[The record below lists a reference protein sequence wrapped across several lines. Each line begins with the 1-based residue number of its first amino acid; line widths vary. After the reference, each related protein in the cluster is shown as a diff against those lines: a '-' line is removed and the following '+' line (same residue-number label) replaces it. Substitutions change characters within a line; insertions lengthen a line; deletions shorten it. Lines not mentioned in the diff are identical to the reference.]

1 MQPQVLVHQ
10 PPRSPDGG
18 AVAKVTGALLAVP
31 ALVLM
36 VITIVIP
43 AFATIGTSMTSE
55 SMLRGGEAES
65 VGFDN
70 FDRLF
75 SDPAFW
81 PSVGFA
87 LSLVLL
93 PILVALVVGPL
104 VAAAV
109 DWAGGWARWLMR
121 AALSAAIVVFSPVA
135 LAIAWRRALADEPA
149 LLGDPDV
156 VGGTLRTSFAFMTF
170 GVVCAAGVL
179 IFLPAFRARRRLWPT
194 LFTIAGVALTGLL
207 AMGLQQFT
215 VPYLMTGFGPG
226 NETMTPIGLMFTG
239 AFQNGNLGQ
248 AAAVATVLLVLLAV
262 LGVAAVLV
270 VVLTRL
276 RVSVRP
282 LRSPRETRPV
292 NAGAIVVALLAL
304 AAVVAIAVLTMGPW
318 FDALG
323 GSSPEVPDG
332 AEGRT
337 WSPAVRGALVSVGV
351 AYLAALGISGLR
363 PLGRYSEWLLML
375 FAPCLFVGVAP
386 LAVEFFRT
394 ARDEG
399 GVNTEDVLTPP
410 ILVAILPL
418 LIMAVLCRGQAE
430 RWQQGVA
437 TVGGFFR
444 TVVLPTLPL
453 AGFLF
458 VVTVFVNGQDLFWSL
473 LVALEPQTWTVPL
486 SLVSLQNSYAT
497 GEFSVAATTPTV
509 TVLLGFLAVVAFQFL
524 HLDRMT
530 ATVGRPDDP
539 TGPIR
544 MPVMPAPPAP
554 PQEP

>member
-10 PPRSPDGG
+10 PRRSPDGG
-18 AVAKVTGALLAVP
+18 AVARVAGVLLLLP

-36 VITIVIP
+36 VITLVIP
-43 AFATIGTSMTSE
+43 TFATIGTSTTAE
-55 SMLRGGEAES
+55 SMLRDGDAES

-70 FDRLF
+70 FDALF
-75 SDPAFW
+75 SDPEFW

-87 LSLVLL
+87 LSLALL
-93 PILVALVVGPL
+93 PILVALVAGPL

-109 DWAGGWARWLMR
+109 DWAGGWARWLVR

-135 LAIAWRRALADEPA
+135 LTIAWRRALADEPA
-149 LLGDPDV
+149 LLGDPDLA
-156 VGGTLRTSFAFMTF
+156 GGTLRSSIAFMTF
-170 GVVCAAGVL
+170 GVVCAAAVL

-207 AMGLQQFT
+207 ATALQEFT
-215 VPYLMTGFGPG
+215 VPYLLTGFGPG
-226 NETMTPIGLMFTG
+226 NETMTPVGLMFTA
-239 AFQNGNLGQ
+239 AFQRGELGY
-248 AAAVATVLLVLLAV
+248 AAAAATVLLVLLAV
-262 LGVAAVLV
+262 LGVAVVLV

-292 NAGAIVVALLAL
+292 NPSAIVVALLAIV
-304 AAVVAIAVLTMGPW
+304 AVVALAVLTMGPW

-323 GSSPEVPDG
+323 GPQAELPDG

-337 WSPAVRGALVSVGV
+337 WRPAVLGALVSVGV

-375 FAPCLFVGVAP
+375 FAPWLFVGVAP

-399 GVNTEDVLTPP
+399 GVNTEDALMPP
-410 ILVAILPL
+410 ILVAVLPL
-418 LIMAVLCRGQAE
+418 LIMSVLCRGQAE
-430 RWQQGVA
+430 RWQQGV
-437 TVGGFFR
+437 GGFFR
-444 TVVLPTLPL
+444 TVLLPTLPL

-458 VVTVFVNGQDLFWSL
+458 VVTVFVNGQDLFWPL
-473 LVALEPQTWTVPL
+473 LVALEPDTWTVPV

-497 GEFSVAATTPTV
+497 GEFSLAATTPLV

-544 MPVMPAPPAP
+544 VPVG
-554 PQEP
+554 